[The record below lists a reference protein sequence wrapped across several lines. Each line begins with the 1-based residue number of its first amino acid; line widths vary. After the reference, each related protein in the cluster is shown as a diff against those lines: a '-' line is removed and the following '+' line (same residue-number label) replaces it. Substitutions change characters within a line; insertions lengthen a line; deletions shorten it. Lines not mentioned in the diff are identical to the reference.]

1 MLTGQEIGLLS
12 SLQIS
17 VVGMLVV
24 MLELFLL
31 YLFIRCMS
39 FLLQYAKGKK
49 PGYDTVH
56 KVPESQTEE
65 VITDLELC
73 CVVGAVVEECRIPPD
88 QIRFTRIEKIK

>member
-17 VVGMLVV
+17 VVGLLVV

-31 YLFIRCMS
+31 YLFIRCLS
-39 FLLQYAKGKK
+39 FFLQYARKRK
-49 PGYDTVH
+49 PENDMIN
-56 KVPESQTEE
+56 KAPESQTEE

-73 CVVGAVVEECRIPPD
+73 CVIGAVIEECRISPE